1 MTAGPYQRLAV
12 AVLQQAVRD
21 ARGGSATAAAWLDG
35 PSESR
40 SFWCQLAGI
49 SARHVEQ
56 WRTVPARTVATEEDA
71 A

>member
-1 MTAGPYQRLAV
+1 MTAGPYRRLAIG
-12 AVLQQAVRD
+12 VLTQAVRD
-21 ARGGSATAAAWLDG
+21 ARGGSVDAAAWLDG

-40 SFWCQLAGI
+40 AFWCELAGV

-56 WRTVPARTVATEEDA
+56 WRTVAARTVTAEEDA